1 MNLTVIGRTV
11 LHSGKLFQEN
21 AENSFWSRSV
31 LNVHFKKHFCSIQ
44 REDGAFWM
52 CYKDWIELFSSFD
65 VCLLPSKFSE
75 SRSGPCFDAE
85 SVVNGVFEEDQPVIK
100 VKMSVGAKRNVFLQC
115 LFDCNIEFAKTN
127 QFISIDLKDENEEYI
142 KPILPNKYEELDPP
156 RNPESNQGSNQG
168 QIRV

>member
-1 MNLTVIGRTV
+1 
-11 LHSGKLFQEN
+11 
-21 AENSFWSRSV
+21 
-31 LNVHFKKHFCSIQ
+31 
-44 REDGAFWM
+44 M

-85 SVVNGVFEEDQPVIK
+85 SVVNGVFDEDQPVIK

-127 QFISIDLKDENEEYI
+127 QFISVDLKDENEEYI
-142 KPILPNKYEELDPP
+142 KPILPNKYKELDPP
-156 RNPESNQGSNQG
+156 RNPKSHCGSNQG
-168 QIRV
+168 VADRLDY